1 MSCTPVY
8 NVHRINIQCAAW
20 RRETSIWLQF
30 VFHHAPGA
38 RRLRFVR
45 KMPLLKGLSD
55 NALLDVAGRMT
66 DEEFEVSAMPCVGLS
81 PTPHQWTT
89 ASLTCA

>member
-1 MSCTPVY
+1 MIT
-8 NVHRINIQCAAW
+8 REEEKINAQ
-20 RRETSIWLQF
+20 LQF

-55 NALLDVAGRMT
+55 NALQDVAGRMT
-66 DEEFEVSAMPCVGLS
+66 EERFKV
-81 PTPHQWTT
+81 
-89 ASLTCA
+89 